1 MQFLRREQRR
11 SPVRPLL
18 RRRREV
24 QWDLLR
30 VQGLHPR
37 QVQRLHQPP
46 LRPAQ
51 QDAAPATAT
60 LPSVATAEPAEP
72 AAVAAWLAAAAVAAA
87 AAATAVAAA
96 AVAAAAAAVAAGLAA
111 AAARPAV
118 AAAEPAQ
125 PAAAAARP
133 PPPSP
138 PPSPPAGDGALV
150 AGLCAGGAV
159 LGVGAAV
166 LVGGYVRRRRTA
178 AQKASTGDLEPP
190 LLLNAAPAP
199 GSLDELRAEMRAA
212 AGRQDF
218 HRAASLAD
226 AIKGLEQTA
235 AVWSVGSGE
244 YAAKLEAARREFLY
258 DGETGESA

>member
-1 MQFLRREQRR
+1 M
-11 SPVRPLL
+11 
-18 RRRREV
+18 
-24 QWDLLR
+24 
-30 VQGLHPR
+30 
-37 QVQRLHQPP
+37 
-46 LRPAQ
+46 
-51 QDAAPATAT
+51 
-60 LPSVATAEPAEP
+60 
-72 AAVAAWLAAAAVAAA
+72 
-87 AAATAVAAA
+87 
-96 AVAAAAAAVAAGLAA
+96 
-111 AAARPAV
+111 
-118 AAAEPAQ
+118 
-125 PAAAAARP
+125 
-133 PPPSP
+133 
-138 PPSPPAGDGALV
+138 
-150 AGLCAGGAV
+150 

-244 YAAKLEAARREFLY
+244 YAAKLEAARRQFLGD
-258 DGETGESA
+258 DGTGESA

>member
-1 MQFLRREQRR
+1 M
-11 SPVRPLL
+11 
-18 RRRREV
+18 
-24 QWDLLR
+24 
-30 VQGLHPR
+30 
-37 QVQRLHQPP
+37 
-46 LRPAQ
+46 
-51 QDAAPATAT
+51 
-60 LPSVATAEPAEP
+60 
-72 AAVAAWLAAAAVAAA
+72 
-87 AAATAVAAA
+87 
-96 AVAAAAAAVAAGLAA
+96 
-111 AAARPAV
+111 
-118 AAAEPAQ
+118 
-125 PAAAAARP
+125 
-133 PPPSP
+133 
-138 PPSPPAGDGALV
+138 
-150 AGLCAGGAV
+150 

-178 AQKASTGDLEPP
+178 AQKASAGDLEPP

-244 YAAKLEAARREFLY
+244 YAAKLEAARREFLN